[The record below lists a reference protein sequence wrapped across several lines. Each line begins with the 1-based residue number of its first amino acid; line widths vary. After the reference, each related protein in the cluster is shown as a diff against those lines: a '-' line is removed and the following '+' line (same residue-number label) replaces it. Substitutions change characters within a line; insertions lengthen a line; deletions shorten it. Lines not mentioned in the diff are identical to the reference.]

1 MTQRFNLGEG
11 LVCWVDEREITF
23 ITSADA
29 ELKFERV
36 GHVDSVNVWKMS
48 SKDSWYVVKNDIDQ
62 LILALT
68 HMKEAI
74 K

>member
-1 MTQRFNLGEG
+1 MTQRFDLGEG

-23 ITSADA
+23 ITSATA
-29 ELKFERV
+29 ELKFER
-36 GHVDSVNVWKMS
+36 GAPSGSVWKMS
-48 SKDSWYVVKNDIDQ
+48 SKDSWYVVEQDIDQ